1 VEFVRSKDVRPRFIV
16 GKSGE
21 SRMHRQERP
30 VSGKAAPGLNHR
42 NDEADNRKTEG
53 ENLLQQ
59 PTGFIDHVFNIVH
72 RVLQKHEI
80 PAFDPSSDGSEGSSA
95 SIVDTKSMLDTNKD
109 AKKDVKKTGA
119 EAPAPVGLT
128 SA

>member
-1 VEFVRSKDVRPRFIV
+1 
-16 GKSGE
+16 
-21 SRMHRQERP
+21 MHRQERP

-80 PAFDPSSDGSEGSSA
+80 PAFDPSSDGAGDSSA
-95 SIVDTKSMLDTNKD
+95 SILDTNKDTNKD